1 MRRLK
6 DTHARSL
13 CIGLGRSRYGGC
25 RNPGN
30 DKLPVSHRAGK
41 SQIWLQTDRHRPA
54 PASQSYPQHIDNIE
68 MIEAFWADKQGIY
81 RASYLLV
88 WKDYPKTNTVSQ
100 AVSQHGKDSY
110 IRDVLNLYAK

>member
-1 MRRLK
+1 
-6 DTHARSL
+6 
-13 CIGLGRSRYGGC
+13 
-25 RNPGN
+25 
-30 DKLPVSHRAGK
+30 
-41 SQIWLQTDRHRPA
+41 
-54 PASQSYPQHIDNIE
+54 